1 MHFSHTHKLWQRP
14 WGLSE
19 GVCILGAL
27 LCVGVLL
34 QQLLPPLAIQFPTT
48 AFVAFLLLACC
59 IGVCIVA
66 HDRVGVAFLYSSV
79 ALQTAALGFAA
90 TLALLSFM
98 GIPPTQHYSFVL
110 CYLYLLVVLLFHS
123 TDAAMHIKTRWA
135 FFCLHATVAI
145 MLLFFAAAFR
155 SEQTLRV
162 RLQPQHTTN
171 TLQTQTDPIPLP
183 FTITLTRFDIDSHSG
198 QYTSHLRIT
207 SLGEE
212 EEVLLQVNKPY
223 RFEDWTLTQM
233 GYAPSASGYDS
244 IVEFQYAP
252 MQLPLRFAL
261 RAALVVALGIACSA
275 CRKQF
280 LRRKKAKQHPYSEKI
295 LIS

>member
-34 QQLLPPLAIQFPTT
+34 QQLLLPLAIQFPTT
-48 AFVAFLLLACC
+48 AFAAFLLLACC

-66 HDRVGVAFLYSSV
+66 HDRVGVVFLCSSV
-79 ALQTAALGFAA
+79 ALQTAVLGFAV
-90 TLALLSFM
+90 TLAVLSFM
-98 GIPPTQHYSFVL
+98 GISPTQHYSFVL

-123 TDAAMHIKTRWA
+123 TDAAA
-135 FFCLHATVAI
+135 FH
-145 MLLFFAAAFR
+145 

-198 QYTSHLRIT
+198 QYTSHLRIA

-280 LRRKKAKQHPYSEKI
+280 LRRKKAKQHPYPDKI